1 MHALSSLFVLAA
13 MQPAE
18 APNPHRL
25 PIGPAGEVVVAP
37 GYTDMSTGKRSEL
50 GAVVRAAE
58 GHRFVILG
66 ESHDDPNHHQMQA
79 EVIRALAAAGRD
91 VVVGLEMFTRP
102 KQSSLAP
109 WTLGRWT
116 EVEFIA
122 KSGWKT
128 EWGFDFALYRP
139 VFQAVRDLRLPMVAL
154 NVPRDWVRAVG
165 RGGPEA
171 LTPEQ
176 KRELPDLYLDNADHK
191 RMFEALIG
199 GHPLAGDASRRMY
212 AAQVLWDEG
221 MADTALKYFASRA
234 AGPNTVMVILA
245 GSGHAMYEQ
254 GINWR
259 ITRRTGEP
267 VLTVVAIASDEPVP
281 VSRGIADYVF
291 VSPEIERPQQ

>member
-13 MQPAE
+13 MQPAA
-18 APNPHRL
+18 APDPHRL
-25 PIGPAGEVVVAP
+25 PIGPAGEVIVAS
-37 GYTDMSTGKRSEL
+37 GYTDMATVKRADL
-50 GAVVRAAE
+50 AALVRSSAS
-58 GHRFVILG
+58 HRFVILG

-79 EVIRALAAAGRD
+79 DVIRALAAAGRD

-102 KQSSLAP
+102 RQSSLAP
-109 WTLGRWT
+109 WTLGRWS
-116 EVEFIA
+116 EEEFIA

-139 VFQAVRDLRLPMVAL
+139 VFEAIRELRLPMVAL

-176 KRELPDLYLDNADHK
+176 KGELPDLYLENADHK

-234 AGPNTVMVILA
+234 AGPDTVMVILA

-267 VLTVVAIASDEPVP
+267 VLTVVAIASNEPVL
-281 VSRGIADYVF
+281 VARGIADYVF
-291 VSPEIERPQQ
+291 VSAEVERPKQ